1 MPNWCSNSIY
11 VTGNKA
17 DIDALAEAARNGEF
31 CKHIKPCPEALIETV
46 SGFLGDGEEQ
56 ARLEEQQARNLD
68 VYGYKTWYDFC
79 VAEWGTKWDVGG
91 DDCHVE
97 VIQDQSG
104 QWVLNF
110 SFDSAWAPPIGIYE
124 TLTEKGFEV
133 DAFYYE
139 SGMNFC
145 GRFINGVDN
154 YYEITGDSDWVVEN
168 IPEDIDV
175 AMGISEL
182 MSSWEEEPTE

>member
-17 DIDALAEAARNGEF
+17 EIEALAEAARAGGF
-31 CKHIKPCPEALIETV
+31 CAHIKPCPAALTETV

-56 ARLEEQQARNLD
+56 ARLEEQQARNIE

-91 DDCHVE
+91 DDAYVE
-97 VIQDQSG
+97 VGEDQSG
-104 QWVLNF
+104 KWVLNF
-110 SFDSAWAPPIGIYE
+110 SFDSAWSPPTAIYQALLE
-124 TLTEKGFEV
+124 RGFEV

-139 SGMNFC
+139 PGMNFC
-145 GRFINGVDN
+145 GRFNRDADE
-154 YYEITGDSDWVVEN
+154 YYEITGNSDWVSEN

-175 AMGISEL
+175 AMGITEQ
-182 MSSWEEEPTE
+182 MASWEEEPE